1 MLTIIRSQFLRIAIN
16 MNIEDYRNYC
26 MAKKEV
32 TEHFP
37 FDNDTLVFKVCN
49 KMFALASLKRWEEGN
64 AFINLKCDPEYAQ
77 ELRAEYDAIQPGYH
91 MHKQQWNS
99 VYIHTGELSQKLITE
114 LIDHSYDM
122 VVKGLPKK
130 LQAKLQ

>member
-1 MLTIIRSQFLRIAIN
+1 
-16 MNIEDYRNYC
+16 MNIEDFRNYC
-26 MAKKEV
+26 LSKKKV

-37 FDNDTLVFKVCN
+37 FDNDTLVFKVLG
-49 KMFALASLKRWEEGN
+49 KMFALASLKKWEAGDG
-64 AFINLKCDPEYAQ
+64 FINLKCDVDYAQ
-77 ELRAEYDAIQPGYH
+77 QLRAEYASIKEGYH

-99 VYIHTGELSQKLITE
+99 VYIHTGELSPKLITE

-130 LQAKLQ
+130 LRDSL

>member
-1 MLTIIRSQFLRIAIN
+1 
-16 MNIEDYRNYC
+16 MNIEDFRNYC

-37 FDNDTLVFKVCN
+37 FDDDVLVFKVCN
-49 KMFALASLKRWEEGN
+49 KMFALASLSKWEKGEG
-64 AFINLKCDPEYAQ
+64 FINLKCDPEYAQ
-77 ELRAEYDAIQPGYH
+77 ELRADYDSIKPGYH

-99 VYIHTGELSQKLITE
+99 VYFHEGELTHKLITE
-114 LIDHSYDM
+114 LIDHSYDV

-130 LQAKLQ
+130 VKESLK

>member
-1 MLTIIRSQFLRIAIN
+1 
-16 MNIEDYRNYC
+16 MNIEEFRNYC
-26 MAKKEV
+26 IAKAQV

-49 KMFALASLKRWEEGN
+49 KMFALASLKKWEEGN
-64 AFINLKCDPEYAQ
+64 AFINLKCDSDYAQ
-77 ELRAEYDAIQPGYH
+77 ELRAEYDSIKPGYH

-99 VYIHTGELSQKLITE
+99 VYIHSGELSRELILS
-114 LIDHSYDM
+114 LIDHSYAM

-130 LQAKLQ
+130 MRDTLN

>member
-1 MLTIIRSQFLRIAIN
+1 

-26 MAKKEV
+26 LNKKAV

-37 FDNDTLVFKVCN
+37 FDKDTLVFKVCN
-49 KMFALASLKRWEEGN
+49 KMFALASLKRWENGE

-77 ELRAEYDAIQPGYH
+77 ELRAEYDSIKPGYH

-99 VYIHTGELSQKLITE
+99 VYIHTGELSPQLITK

-130 LQAKLQ
+130 QRDTLL

>member
-1 MLTIIRSQFLRIAIN
+1 

-26 MAKKEV
+26 LSKKAV

-37 FDNDTLVFKVCN
+37 FDNDTLVFKICN
-49 KMFALASLKRWEEGN
+49 KMFALASLKQWEKGD

-77 ELRAEYDAIQPGYH
+77 ELRAEYDSIKPGYH

-99 VYIHTGELSQKLITE
+99 VYVQKGELTQQLIKE
-114 LIDHSYDM
+114 LIDHSYEM
-122 VVKGLPKK
+122 VVKGLSKK
-130 LQAKLQ
+130 LRESLN

>member
-1 MLTIIRSQFLRIAIN
+1 
-16 MNIEDYRNYC
+16 MNIEDFRNYC
-26 MAKKEV
+26 LSKKAV

-49 KMFALASLKRWEEGN
+49 KMFALASLKKWENGE
-64 AFINLKCDPEYAQ
+64 AFINLKCNPEYAQ
-77 ELRAEYDAIQPGYH
+77 ELRAEYDSIKEGYH

-99 VYIHTGELSQKLITE
+99 VYVHTRELSPQLIIK

-130 LQAKLQ
+130 LRDSL